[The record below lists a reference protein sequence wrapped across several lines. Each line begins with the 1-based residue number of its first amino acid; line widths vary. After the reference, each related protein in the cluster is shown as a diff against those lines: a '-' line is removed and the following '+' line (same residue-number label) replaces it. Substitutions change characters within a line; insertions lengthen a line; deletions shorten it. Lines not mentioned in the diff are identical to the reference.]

1 MKKWTSHLKTIL
13 IFLAVWL
20 ILHESV
26 HWMTVLQGLIFSTI
40 TLMITNT
47 FLLRGDYARFYRLNP
62 SVLFR
67 YALTVMAQIFLSG
80 FKAIPRILGG
90 KGEVAFDE
98 YQSVLDQD
106 LTLALLA
113 TAVTLTPGTVTV
125 SLLDRKLLIL
135 HFQEAP
141 RISKPIS
148 EEWQPTVIESI
159 LKGTKT

>member
-13 IFLAVWL
+13 IFLAVWV

-47 FLLRGDYARFYRLNP
+47 FLLRGDYARFYRLKP

-98 YQSVLDQD
+98 YPSILDLD
-106 LTLALLA
+106 LELALLA

-125 SLLDRKLLIL
+125 SLQDSNLLIL
-135 HFQEAP
+135 HFREAP
-141 RISKPIS
+141 QTHHPNS
-148 EEWQPTVIESI
+148 EEWKPAAIESI
-159 LKGTKT
+159 LKGKSI

>member
-1 MKKWTSHLKTIL
+1 MKKHASHLKTIL
-13 IFLAVWL
+13 IFTAVWL

-26 HWMTVLQGLIFSTI
+26 HWMTVIQGLFFSAI

-47 FLLRGDYARFYRLNP
+47 FLLRGDYARFYRMKP

-67 YALTVMAQIFLSG
+67 YAWMVIVQIFLSG

-98 YQSVLDQD
+98 YTSGLDQD

-113 TAVTLTPGTVTV
+113 TAVTLTPGTVAV
-125 SLLDRKLLIL
+125 SLRDSKLLIL
-135 HFQEAP
+135 HFRTPPHHAYGNTEDW
-141 RISKPIS
+141 KPAA
-148 EEWQPTVIESI
+148 IESI
-159 LKGTKT
+159 LKGA